1 MREMLLL
8 CGLVW
13 GTYMSGGAGVAEYEY
28 VFSSAA
34 ESIYADVMTLELD
47 LAQAGITR
55 LKQTEPH
62 NLAACHLESYVDFFR
77 LYLSGD
83 ESLDG
88 ILAERFDRR
97 IELLERGDQSSPYYR
112 YALAEARLHRS
123 LVDLRFERHLAAFRH
138 LNRAHKELRDNAEA
152 FPDFVLTYKDLG
164 LLHAAVGA
172 IPPQY
177 KWGVELFSS
186 LSGTIA
192 QGREELRRALTDSA
206 NPFRLETQV
215 LYAFMELYLADAPE
229 QAYRN
234 VKQLALQPATNNL
247 HCFVLAAL
255 AMRTDRNAEAIALL
269 ERQQRGGSTTDFP
282 YLDFLLGQAK
292 LRNLNPQARIHF
304 QSFLLRYA
312 GRHFREEAMQ
322 KIAWSY
328 LLEGNTESYHRTMA
342 EISGGSRAGGDESA
356 AREAAGDRAPHLGLL
371 RARLLF
377 DGGYFARARAE
388 LDDIVLSTLTP
399 DEQLEHRYRTGR
411 VLGGLKEYAGALS
424 FYERTITLG
433 RDNPAFYACNAALQ
447 AGLLE
452 EERGNVM
459 AARKYFE
466 TCLDID
472 PAEYRTGLHMLA
484 KAGLD
489 RLTSADR

>member
-1 MREMLLL
+1 MRELLLL
-8 CGLVW
+8 CGLIW
-13 GTYMSGGAGVAEYEY
+13 GGAAGSATEFDY
-28 VFSSAA
+28 VFSPEA
-34 ESIYADVMTLELD
+34 EVIYANVMRLELD

-55 LKQTEPH
+55 LKQTEPR
-62 NLAACHLESYVDFFR
+62 NLAAYHLESYVDFFR

-88 ILAERFDRR
+88 LLAERFDQRVAM
-97 IELLERGDQSSPYYR
+97 LEQGDQTSPYYR

-123 LVDLRFERHLAAFRH
+123 LIDLRFERHLAAFRH
-138 LNRAHKELRDNAEA
+138 LNRAHKELRDNAKL
-152 FPDFVLTYKDLG
+152 FPDFALTYKDLG

-192 QGREELRRALTDSA
+192 EGRKELLLALANTT
-206 NPFRLETQV
+206 NPFHLETQV
-215 LYAFMELYLADAPE
+215 LYAFMELHLADEPE
-229 QAYRN
+229 EAYRS
-234 VKQLALQPATNNL
+234 VKQLALHPATNNL

-255 AMRTDRNAEAIALL
+255 AMRTDRNAEAIVLL
-269 ERQQRGGSTTDFP
+269 ERQQRGGGTADFP

-312 GRHFREEAMQ
+312 GRHFREEAIQ

-328 LLEGNTESYHRTMA
+328 LLEGNIDRYHRTMA

-377 DGGYFARARAE
+377 DGGYFARARTE
-388 LDDIVLSTLTP
+388 LDGIALAALTP

-411 VLGGLKEYAGALS
+411 VLGGLKDYAGALS
-424 FYERTITLG
+424 FYARTITLG

-452 EERGNVM
+452 EKRGNSV
-459 AARKYFE
+459 AARKYFQ
-466 TCLDID
+466 TCLGID

-489 RLTSADR
+489 RLASTDR